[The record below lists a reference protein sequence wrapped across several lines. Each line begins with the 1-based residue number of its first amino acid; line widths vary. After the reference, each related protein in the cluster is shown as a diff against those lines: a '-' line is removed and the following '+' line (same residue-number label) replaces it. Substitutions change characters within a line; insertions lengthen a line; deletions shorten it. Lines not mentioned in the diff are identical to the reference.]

1 MEPSGE
7 QYRAF
12 SSVTCYLDD
21 SALDSNQPAHEHGVL
36 GGVVFNGSGFP
47 LFDAEWA
54 ALLDRYD
61 IQPPL
66 HMKEF
71 TPHGTFSRVVGERR
85 AALMLEVASAI
96 NRYKVHTIC
105 AYASN
110 REHERLFSAS
120 IAGATRLYGLCYMA
134 TIKMNRDR
142 AKETNFRERIAYVL
156 DRGTAYA
163 NHVRAYHDL
172 FKESGERDHYYL
184 GPIAFE
190 SDDRVTALQAAD
202 VVAWTKRR
210 LLSGRLPHPDFQP
223 LADLF
228 ASDHVD
234 APIESDSLMIM
245 VNAANDYLARTAS
258 EGASVTDRGTS

>member
-1 MEPSGE
+1 MELSNE
-7 QYRAF
+7 RYREI

-21 SALDSNQPAHEHGVL
+21 SALDSKQPAHEHGVL

-47 LFDAEWA
+47 LFDAEWT
-54 ALLDRYD
+54 ALLDRYG
-61 IQPPL
+61 IGPPL

-71 TPHGTFSRVVGERR
+71 TPHGKFSHIVGETR
-85 AALMLEVASAI
+85 AALMLNVADVI

-110 REHERLFSAS
+110 REHERLFSGS

-142 AKETNFRERIAYVL
+142 AKETDFNERIAYVL

-172 FKESGERDHYYL
+172 FRESGERDHYYL

-190 SDDRVTALQAAD
+190 SDERVTALQAAD

-210 LLSGRLPHPDFQP
+210 LLSGNFPHPDFQP
-223 LADLF
+223 LGDLF
-228 ASDHVD
+228 ATDHVD
-234 APIESDSLMIM
+234 APIESDSLQIM
-245 VNAANDYLARTAS
+245 VDAANDHLARQTES
-258 EGASVTDRGTS
+258 GG